1 MQVTCVQSLQSHFFP
16 QAEQDR
22 VTTFY
27 LLTVTQGRGITLHI
41 RSCRC
46 LCHLD
51 VLRVVWK
58 RAQGCGE
65 RPKAW
70 KGPPASGFYFVPYQ
84 LYNSGKS
91 VDLSVRFP
99 KIEDERGRRSWCYGQ
114 VWGKVVGVGVGAGV
128 KSAVKSCGVLV
139 AEREVSLEKQSRS
152 CPVRTGTGVV
162 RPSRTRG
169 LL

>member
-1 MQVTCVQSLQSHFFP
+1 MYSFCNLIFFP
-16 QAEQDR
+16 QAEKDR

-58 RAQGCGE
+58 SSGLRGEAQGLEGT
-65 RPKAW
+65 
-70 KGPPASGFYFVPYQ
+70 PASGFCFVPYQ

-99 KIEDERGRRSWCYGQ
+99 KIEDECGRRSWCYG
-114 VWGKVVGVGVGAGV
+114 
-128 KSAVKSCGVLV
+128 
-139 AEREVSLEKQSRS
+139 EV
-152 CPVRTGTGVV
+152 
-162 RPSRTRG
+162 
-169 LL
+169 